1 MKKYRYLIALFFL
14 VFLLYLVLSNCSHK
28 ADVKIGQQAPSF
40 ALPDINGNE
49 VNFSDYKG
57 KVILI
62 RFWTLECTACEKE
75 MPELDNLYRIHKDKG
90 LAILA
95 VNVRQLKEPVT
106 RFAED
111 NHLSYPVLLDTYS
124 KIASLYGIRGV
135 PVSFII
141 SKDGKVT
148 EKIYGEVDKETIES
162 LMVKL
167 L

>member
-1 MKKYRYLIALFFL
+1 MQ
-14 VFLLYLVLSNCSHK
+14 SGCSHK
-28 ADVKIGQQAPSF
+28 SDVKIGQQSPAFS
-40 ALPDINGNE
+40 LPDINGSD
-49 VNFSDYKG
+49 VNFADYTG

-62 RFWTLECTACEKE
+62 RFWTLECSACEKE
-75 MPELDNLYRIHKDKG
+75 MPELDNLYKTYKDKG

-111 NHLSYPVLLDTYS
+111 HHLSYPVLLDTYS

-135 PVSFII
+135 PASFII
-141 SKDGKVT
+141 SKDGKVA
-148 EKIYGEVDKETIES
+148 EKIYGEVDNKTIES
-162 LMVKL
+162 LIVKL